1 MKQEA
6 EARQQ
11 TERELRERLKRQRDK
26 EIERAIREI
35 QAETTARE
43 DEQRLAYEAKL
54 K

>member
-11 TERELRERLKRQRDK
+11 AEKELRERLKRQRDK
-26 EIERAIREI
+26 EIERSIREI

-43 DEQRLAYEAKL
+43 EEQRHAYDVKI